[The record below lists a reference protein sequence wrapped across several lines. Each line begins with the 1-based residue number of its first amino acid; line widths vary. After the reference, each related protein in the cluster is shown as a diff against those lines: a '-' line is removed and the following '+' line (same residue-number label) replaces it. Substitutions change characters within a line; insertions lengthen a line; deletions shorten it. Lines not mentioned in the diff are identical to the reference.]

1 MECILKIGIR
11 FYSKTELFEEM
22 FMLMSVTFIFSGVH
36 LFHSCMN
43 EVGAKALIKVDFL
56 VLMKRFVFL
65 GLCLGIQIH
74 QLGMK
79 V

>member
-1 MECILKIGIR
+1 
-11 FYSKTELFEEM
+11 
-22 FMLMSVTFIFSGVH
+22 
-36 LFHSCMN
+36 MN

-65 GLCLGIQIH
+65 GLFLGIQIH